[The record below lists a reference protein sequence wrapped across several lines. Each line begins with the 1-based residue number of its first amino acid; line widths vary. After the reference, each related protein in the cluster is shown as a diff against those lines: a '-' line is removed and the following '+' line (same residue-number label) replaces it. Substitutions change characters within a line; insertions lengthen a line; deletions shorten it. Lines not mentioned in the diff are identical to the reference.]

1 MQIKTNHLIMLQL
14 QYIKEHTEEIIERLK
29 IKNVQNVEERIAEI
43 ISLDEQRR
51 ALQQKA
57 DAVKAE
63 QNSIAKQIGILFKQG
78 KRDEAETLKAR
89 TADLKAQEKE
99 LSEQQTAVDTDLNT
113 KLISL
118 PNAPHIT
125 VPKG

>member
-1 MQIKTNHLIMLQL
+1 MLQL

-63 QNSIAKQIGILFKQG
+63 QNSIAKPIGILFKQG
-78 KRDEAETLKAR
+78 KRDEAETLKAHPTSR
-89 TADLKAQEKE
+89 HRRRNSPSSRR
-99 LSEQQTAVDTDLNT
+99 LSIPTST
-113 KLISL
+113 
-118 PNAPHIT
+118 PN
-125 VPKG
+125 